1 MLAACLAD
9 ESAARLH
16 HAANTA
22 AMGVRA
28 RQLRAVT
35 SQIAACLERRR
46 DDLTF
51 SLATASRRTSDAPLL
66 RRGDTNG
73 DQGGIRSTR
82 NGAAGGT
89 SFAEELRLIASRS
102 TIGRDQDFI
111 VLALHRASR
120 DTVGPNGPDA
130 WAGRTEWTSFT
141 LRTRRPRGAGRTDR
155 TGIPLGPRRAGR
167 TCIALRALAAG
178 GQTGKQGHC
187 QHQMRSAHCH
197 ILRARATAPLLEDQ
211 TRQLD
216 ARTHA
221 RKLADALAPEDS
233 FVYLAKRSTKPMV
246 MT

>member
-102 TIGRDQDFI
+102 TIGRDQ
-111 VLALHRASR
+111 
-120 DTVGPNGPDA
+120 
-130 WAGRTEWTSFT
+130 
-141 LRTRRPRGAGRTDR
+141 
-155 TGIPLGPRRAGR
+155 
-167 TCIALRALAAG
+167 
-178 GQTGKQGHC
+178 
-187 QHQMRSAHCH
+187 
-197 ILRARATAPLLEDQ
+197 
-211 TRQLD
+211 
-216 ARTHA
+216 
-221 RKLADALAPEDS
+221 
-233 FVYLAKRSTKPMV
+233 
-246 MT
+246 